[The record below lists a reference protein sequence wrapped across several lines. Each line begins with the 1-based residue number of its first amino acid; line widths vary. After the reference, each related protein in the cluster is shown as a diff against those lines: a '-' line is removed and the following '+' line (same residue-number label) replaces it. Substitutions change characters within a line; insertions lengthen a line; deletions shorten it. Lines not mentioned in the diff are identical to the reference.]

1 MTACGDTVFRRTQL
15 LGGLTKEY
23 RNAAKPPPRPDRPW
37 SNPGA
42 QILKPHTLTWTVQ
55 VWVEGIGVSRSP
67 LAGWAALA
75 WVGFIARAA
84 VCESLSPPSSAGP
97 PGPAGKRWPAN
108 TARPSPALADC
119 TCVVGGVVV
128 SPLVDPVSGWLAGRL
143 GDAWLNLLHGSPD
156 ERLVRRSMADAV
168 EAVMEEAEP
177 ESREAMRS
185 GLALCFN
192 KPPPASLGADPAGGL
207 RDAVAAQVALLR
219 EMQAADGTGRMFFDS
234 VPVEE
239 EWLTAELTNAFEAA
253 LREGVAPPL
262 DPAELVQ
269 ALDAQ
274 WIRASLSELRD
285 LLRRLVPPAESSLA
299 RCLIGVIPAAAD
311 CFQAREVAIR
321 LEVAAGSSEA
331 VVPWHVL
338 AGMGGGGQ
346 NQLAP

>member
-156 ERLVRRSMADAV
+156 ERLVRR
-168 EAVMEEAEP
+168 
-177 ESREAMRS
+177 
-185 GLALCFN
+185 
-192 KPPPASLGADPAGGL
+192 
-207 RDAVAAQVALLR
+207 
-219 EMQAADGTGRMFFDS
+219 
-234 VPVEE
+234 
-239 EWLTAELTNAFEAA
+239 
-253 LREGVAPPL
+253 
-262 DPAELVQ
+262 
-269 ALDAQ
+269 
-274 WIRASLSELRD
+274 
-285 LLRRLVPPAESSLA
+285 
-299 RCLIGVIPAAAD
+299 
-311 CFQAREVAIR
+311 
-321 LEVAAGSSEA
+321 
-331 VVPWHVL
+331 
-338 AGMGGGGQ
+338 GGGGGVFFRRGGGGGGG
-346 NQLAP
+346 APRRGGGPGGGGRGGGGPPPRAPPSSSRPSTP